1 MELHQPQFTARQRQ
15 DIAFVHHIVLEE
27 GSNVFSR
34 DVIVLT
40 AKVVAELPDEG
51 FCANGLAA
59 VDDLCMMCSLQLGS
73 LFLIH
78 VEVVVYDVAI
88 KVWHLKHLLVV

>member
-27 GSNVFSR
+27 GSDVFCR
-34 DVIVLT
+34 DVLVLT
-40 AKVVAELPDEG
+40 AKVVAELLHEG
-51 FCANGLAA
+51 LCADVLAA
-59 VDDLCMMCSLQLGS
+59 INDLFMRSSLQLRF

-78 VEVVVYDVAI
+78 VDVVVNDVAI
-88 KVWHLKHLLVV
+88 KVRHLKHLLVE